1 MWAKSLM
8 LQERVKLHVKAR
20 EMTRRKGALDLAGL
34 PGKLADCQEKDPA
47 LSELYIV
54 EGDSAGG
61 SAKQGR
67 NRKNQA
73 ILPLKGKILNV
84 EKARFDKM
92 LSSQEVATLITALGC
107 GIGRDE
113 YDPEKLRYHNI
124 IIMTDADVDGSHIRT
139 LLLTFFYRQMPEII
153 ERGHIYIAQPPLYK
167 IKKGKQ
173 ERYIKD
179 DPALT
184 QYLTSIALEGAS
196 LHVNEGAPAIGGV
209 GLETLV
215 SQFQTTMSMV
225 ERISRLMPKDILTR
239 LIYTDSL
246 VLDDLNNKSKLET
259 YGESFVK
266 SLEENEANG
275 ALYRFEIK
283 EDNERHSHYLSI
295 IVRQHGI
302 DNEYKLD
309 HDFIDSTEYKK
320 LVELNQAI
328 NGLIEESG
336 FVKRGEKVQPVT
348 TFEEALD
355 WLMNESKRGLYI
367 QRYKGLGEMNP
378 DQLWE
383 TTMDPETRR
392 MLQVTIEDA
401 IGCDQL
407 FTTLMGDQVE
417 PRRAFIEENA
427 LKVANLDV

>member
-1 MWAKSLM
+1 
-8 LQERVKLHVKAR
+8 
-20 EMTRRKGALDLAGL
+20 
-34 PGKLADCQEKDPA
+34 
-47 LSELYIV
+47 V

-113 YDPEKLRYHNI
+113 YDPEKLRYHSI

-153 ERGHIYIAQPPLYK
+153 ERGYVYIAQPPLYK
-167 IKKGKQ
+167 VKKGKQ
-173 ERYIKD
+173 EQYLKD
-179 DPALT
+179 DDALT
-184 QYLTSIALEGAS
+184 NYLTSIAVDGAE
-196 LHVNEGAPAIGGV
+196 LYTAEGAPAIKGV
-209 GLETLV
+209 ALESLVNQYQGIEKMIARMHRVMPPSLWYKLIYTKTLSTSDLNNEEALSAFATEFTDALATQETDGALYKFEIKRDQERSEFYISIIMRMHGIDYEYNLGRDFIESAEYKRIRELNDAINNMMEEGAYVKRNERTEPV
-215 SQFQTTMSMV
+215 SQFKQ
-225 ERISRLMPKDILTR
+225 
-239 LIYTDSL
+239 
-246 VLDDLNNKSKLET
+246 
-259 YGESFVK
+259 
-266 SLEENEANG
+266 
-275 ALYRFEIK
+275 
-283 EDNERHSHYLSI
+283 
-295 IVRQHGI
+295 
-302 DNEYKLD
+302 
-309 HDFIDSTEYKK
+309 
-320 LVELNQAI
+320 
-328 NGLIEESG
+328 
-336 FVKRGEKVQPVT
+336 
-348 TFEEALD
+348 ALD
-355 WLMNESKRGLYI
+355 WLMNEAKRGQYI

-383 TTMDPETRR
+383 TTMDPESRR

-417 PRRAFIEENA
+417 PRRAFIEANA
-427 LKVANLDV
+427 LNVENLDV